1 MLNFPFFLEK
11 SREIFRHELFK
22 LSENRLKMSQE
33 KQKQKFNFDYFGGK
47 NSNISMEKYWK
58 K

>member
-22 LSENRLKMSQE
+22 LSENRPKMSQE
-33 KQKQKFNFDYFGGK
+33 KQKFNFDYFGGK
-47 NSNISMEKYWK
+47 KFKYFYGKILEKLN
-58 K
+58 